1 MKPLN
6 PFITSGYYGPEY
18 FCDRKEEAKQL
29 EHYMLNGIHT
39 TLFAIRRLGKTGLL
53 HHVFYPY
60 QNSKK
65 MVCIYVDILATNS
78 LADFTNQLATAI
90 YNRFPADKTIG
101 KKIISLIQGLRPV
114 ISFDELSG
122 APSVS
127 LGFQTKAQK
136 ENTLSQLFQFLDQQG
151 SKVVFA
157 IDEFQQILEYPERN
171 TEALLRTQMQQL
183 KNTSFIFCGS
193 NQRMMHEIFHS
204 AKRPFFGSCANL
216 TLDFISD
223 THYKAFI
230 AKQFLDHHQKIESET
245 IDFICEWTQRHTFYT
260 QYLCFSLFA
269 LNKKIITLMDAHETA
284 ASILKINE
292 NIYYQYRHLL
302 TKAQWNLLQA
312 LAKEEKVYQPQ
323 AKKFISQY
331 QLETPSLVKRGL
343 DSLLKKELIFLNAAA
358 EKPYY
363 EVYDKY
369 LMRWLQQH

>member
-136 ENTLSQLFQFLDQQG
+136 ENTLNQLFQFLDQQG

-171 TEALLRTQMQQL
+171 TEALLRTLMQQL

-204 AKRPFFGSCANL
+204 AKRPFFGSCASL

-269 LNKKIITLMDAHETA
+269 LNKKTITLMDAHETA

-343 DSLLKKELIFLNAAA
+343 ESLLKKELIFLNAAA